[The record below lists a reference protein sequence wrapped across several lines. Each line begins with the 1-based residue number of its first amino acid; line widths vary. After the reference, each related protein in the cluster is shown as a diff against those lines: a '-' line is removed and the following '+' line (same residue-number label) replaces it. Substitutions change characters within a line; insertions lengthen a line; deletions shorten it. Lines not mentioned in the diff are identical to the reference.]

1 MATLKDVAEKAGVTV
16 TTVSRMLNNRGYIS
30 EKTRENITNAMKELN
45 YQPNE
50 VARSLSLQ
58 KSSYIG
64 LIVPSTRNMFFCK
77 IIDGIEKLLSKRG
90 YKLLLCNSN
99 MELNK
104 EIEYFD
110 MLNANK
116 VAGVIIA
123 SHTEGLVDK
132 ISFEAPIVTLNIVF
146 NEKIPSVCS
155 DMAGGG
161 RLVAQHLIDN
171 GCKKLAYIRGSEYLT
186 SDETNRYL
194 AFKEICEENNI
205 QHVVFETNEE
215 QFQEMRYD
223 SVIQSLLCD
232 YPEIDGVFASNDII
246 AAQIIQRCYEKGIE
260 IPEKLKVIGY
270 DDIDLCRLTTPQITT
285 IRQPY
290 NELCQKVTEHLFTM
304 IEEKV
309 NPGNAV
315 IPVTLV
321 ERDTVK
327 KRRRPV

>member
-16 TTVSRMLNNRGYIS
+16 TTVSRMINNRGYIS
-30 EKTRENITNAMKELN
+30 EKTKENITNAMRELH

-58 KSSYIG
+58 RSSYIG

-77 IIDGIEKLLSKRG
+77 IIDGIEKLLSKKG

-123 SHTEGLVDK
+123 SHTEGLVEK
-132 ISFEAPIVTLNIVF
+132 ISFDAPIVTLNIVF
-146 NEKIPSVCS
+146 NEQIPSVCS
-155 DMAGGG
+155 DMAEGG
-161 RLVAQHLIDN
+161 RLVAQHLIDH
-171 GCKKLAYIRGSEYLT
+171 GCKKLAYIKGSEYLT
-186 SDETNRYL
+186 SDEMNRYL
-194 AFKEICEENNI
+194 AFKEICQQNHI
-205 QHVVFETNEE
+205 HHVVFETTEE
-215 QFQEMRYD
+215 QFQEMGYD

-232 YPEIDGVFASNDII
+232 YPEIDGVFASNDVI

-290 NELCQKVTEHLFTM
+290 DELCHKVIEHLFTL
-304 IEEKV
+304 IEDKV

-327 KRRRPV
+327 KRRRV